1 MGGLAT
7 ADSKFGSLPTFIDAA
22 DDVQP
27 MEIIVEDGTA
37 SSYCDLPPPVAAGID
52 SGDLDGDGSEDVAP
66 TIQATPRPRDAMPR
80 THPSP
85 RSRLDPKSGVEAVP

>member
-1 MGGLAT
+1 MNLKLKKPN
-7 ADSKFGSLPTFIDAA
+7 S
-22 DDVQP
+22 
-27 MEIIVEDGTA
+27 
-37 SSYCDLPPPVAAGID
+37 PPPSPCAWLDALLKQPAEDISHSALPRGPGAAMENGLPHLEPYE
-52 SGDLDGDGSEDVAP
+52 SDGDGSEDVAP